1 MRADVPRSGLVL
13 ARVGAALLLLAATL
27 LILRD
32 FLVPMAWAAIA
43 AFMSWGAYARVRD
56 LTGRPALTAALF
68 TVMFL
73 ILFALPAGWL
83 IVVLAEQSIRL
94 LRYTNEW
101 IASGSPLP
109 DWITTNRFIGPR
121 LDEIRNAIPAAN
133 ELGPHVAQ
141 AARALSGTAA
151 SMATGIAQGLF
162 DFVMT
167 MITLFVFYAEGEGL
181 LAHTRRLLAALFP
194 ERPPEFIDHIGRVVR
209 AVVIAVLGTAVV
221 QGAIASIGFM
231 IFGVPSPIALGALTA
246 LLAFVPG
253 GVVLVWGGAA
263 IWLWSSGHVGA
274 AIGMVVWGL
283 VPIGSIDNVLRPIMI
298 SRSGAGDIP
307 FLLVLLGVLGGLSAF
322 GMLGLLLGPVVL
334 TIAFTLVK
342 EVGTPTIVVPGA
354 PGPPPL

>member
-1 MRADVPRSGLVL
+1 MRDLPRSGLVI
-13 ARVGAALLLLAATL
+13 ARVGAGLVLLAATL

-32 FLVPMAWAAIA
+32 FLVPMTWAAIA

-56 LTGRPALTAALF
+56 LTGRPVLTAGLF
-68 TVMFL
+68 TLIFL

-83 IVVLAEQSIRL
+83 VVVLAEQSIRL
-94 LRYTNEW
+94 LRYANEW
-101 IASGSPLP
+101 IAAGSPLP
-109 DWITTNRFIGPR
+109 DWLTTNRFIGPR
-121 LDEIRNAIPAAN
+121 IDDIRAAIPAAN
-133 ELGPHVAQ
+133 EVGPHVAQ

-151 SMATGIAQGLF
+151 SMAAGIAQGLF
-162 DFVMT
+162 DFVIT
-167 MITLFVFYAEGEGL
+167 MIALFVFYAQGEGL
-181 LAHTRRLLAALFP
+181 LGNARRLLAALFP
-194 ERPPEFIDHIGRVVR
+194 ERPPEFVDHVGQVVR

-221 QGAIASIGFM
+221 QGAIAAFGFAL
-231 IFGVPSPIALGALTA
+231 FGVPSPVALGALTA

-263 IWLWSSGHVGA
+263 IWLWSTGHSWA
-274 AIGMVVWGL
+274 AIGMVIWGML
-283 VPIGSIDNVLRPIMI
+283 PIGSIDNVLRPIMI

-342 EVGTPTIVVPGA
+342 EVA
-354 PGPPPL
+354 PPATTSPAASPPL